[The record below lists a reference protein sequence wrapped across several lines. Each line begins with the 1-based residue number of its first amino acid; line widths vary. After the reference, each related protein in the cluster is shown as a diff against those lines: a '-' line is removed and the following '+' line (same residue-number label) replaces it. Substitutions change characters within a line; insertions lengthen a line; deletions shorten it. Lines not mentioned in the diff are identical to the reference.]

1 MSNRILFAAGAFT
14 FGSSTLI
21 GFILSQKNP
30 EGRKVEMPDAN
41 SRMSTYDVIAQSYD
55 SMVGWDENVMGMWLL
70 RKWLVK
76 PNARGEVLEVATGT
90 GRNLSLYQEVRK
102 LISLQYNN
110 RPYALHSDFFS
121 FLCCIIKLIFIHLTV
136 FSLCTSHFYS
146 NNNNNNNNNKD
157 MCTSLTLTDSSKPM
171 LEQAVA
177 TRKQKECKV
186 PIAVAVCTRHAS
198 CTLFEFILCI
208 WSQHIPN
215 ISLSHNTH
223 WLSFLSN

>member
-1 MSNRILFAAGAFT
+1 MSNRILIAAGAFT

-102 LISLQYNN
+102 LISL
-110 RPYALHSDFFS
+110 L
-121 FLCCIIKLIFIHLTV
+121 
-136 FSLCTSHFYS
+136 
-146 NNNNNNNNNKD
+146 
-157 MCTSLTLTDSSKPM
+157 
-171 LEQAVA
+171 
-177 TRKQKECKV
+177 
-186 PIAVAVCTRHAS
+186 
-198 CTLFEFILCI
+198 
-208 WSQHIPN
+208 
-215 ISLSHNTH
+215 
-223 WLSFLSN
+223 